1 MIHSRLPCTYTNFF
15 SDAQLEDENPNL
27 HPSRRAI
34 LSCVHLPQQNT
45 LPFTPSRLTVGEDV
59 FGDDE
64 ASDSEDPNDEYQD
77 CEHRKKHPNLQAIHH
92 GYQIDHL
99 AILAR
104 LDANS
109 RKIHSSIFK
118 DKTTSK
124 DPDDEFWDCEH
135 RIQHPNQQTIHH
147 GSQIDHLAILV
158 RLDANSRKKQSL
170 TFKDKTTSKKDQGER
185 SDYSESD
192 FSAYTASEGVQ
203 SPSSL
208 ATPQDLSTEVTSVH
222 DLSLDVKGVAIHP
235 LITELESITLSE
247 NKDPGIS
254 FDDDSLF
261 AQYSALLPSDKMP
274 EKYKHHRLKLT
285 KRFPPP
291 FSNRTSIPRNC
302 YRIVDF
308 VHSNDF
314 SEVVVAQ
321 LVAEN
326 GKDFGL
332 GKGRVCCI
340 KIYRN
345 GWSLPMSENIR
356 PELKAETKAYQRLS
370 EAARSKQPGL
380 QFVMQLQTLLR
391 DESRTFFIMV
401 RALRFITDFIL

>member
-1 MIHSRLPCTYTNFF
+1 MIHAKLPCTYTNFF

-34 LSCVHLPQQNT
+34 LSCVRLPQQNT
-45 LPFTPSRLTVGEDV
+45 LPFTPGHLTVEEDV

-64 ASDSEDPNDEYQD
+64 ASDSEDPDDEYQD
-77 CEHRKKHPNLQAIHH
+77 CEHRIKHPNLQA
-92 GYQIDHL
+92 
-99 AILAR
+99 
-104 LDANS
+104 
-109 RKIHSSIFK
+109 
-118 DKTTSK
+118 
-124 DPDDEFWDCEH
+124 
-135 RIQHPNQQTIHH
+135 IHH

-158 RLDANSRKKQSL
+158 RLDANSRKIQSSTL
-170 TFKDKTTSKKDQGER
+170 KDKTTSKTDQGET

-192 FSAYTASEGVQ
+192 FTAYTASDGVQ

-208 ATPQDLSTEVTSVH
+208 ATPQDLGTEATSVH
-222 DLSLDVKGVAIHP
+222 DLSLGVKGVAIHP

-247 NKDPGIS
+247 NKDAGIS

-274 EKYKHHRLKLT
+274 EKYKHHRLKLAR
-285 KRFPPP
+285 RFPPP
-291 FSNRTSIPRNC
+291 FSNRTSIPHSC
-302 YRIVDF
+302 YRIVDPI
-308 VHSNDF
+308 HSNDF

-326 GKDFGL
+326 DFGL
-332 GKGRVCCI
+332 GKGRMCCI

-345 GWSLPMSENIR
+345 GWSLPMPENIR
-356 PELKAETKAYQRLS
+356 PELKAETKAYQRIS

-380 QFVMQLQTLLR
+380 QFVMQLQTLLH
-391 DESRTFFIMV
+391 DESRTFLIMV
-401 RALRFITDFIL
+401 RALCFITDFIL